1 MLEIAIL
8 AIVIALIFD
17 FVNGF
22 NDSANSVATVIGTR
36 VLRPLQ
42 AVALSAAANFAGP
55 FIFGVAVATTIAKG
69 IVSPDEITVY
79 MIIGGLAGAIAW
91 SSLCTYFG
99 LPISNSHSLIGGIM
113 GAGIAGLGFE
123 QLVFGGLT
131 KVFAGIIIA
140 PIGGMIFGI
149 ALAGAIIVF
158 LANRRPAIVNRTFGR
173 LQIISSAWFA
183 LTHGANDGQKTM
195 GIIVLILF
203 SADLISEIHMPLWVI
218 FAAASA
224 MGLGT
229 FFGGYKVIKTL
240 GVRVTR
246 LRPYQGFAAE
256 TGGGLM
262 LAVFAIFGIPAS
274 TTHAITG
281 TIMGAGAARRKTCSS
296 LESQQAD
303 HIFLGNYHT
312 RSRWTWNCIYLR
324 NPFVCIA
331 IHKEVSS
338 STKNISIH

>member
-113 GAGIAGLGFE
+113 GAGIIGLGFE
-123 QLVFGGLT
+123 QLVYGGLT
-131 KVFAGIIIA
+131 KVFTGIIIA
-140 PIGGMIFGI
+140 PIGGIIFGMVLVGIII
-149 ALAGAIIVF
+149 AVF
-158 LANRRPAIVNRTFGR
+158 AKRKPAVVNRTFGR
-173 LQIISSAWFA
+173 LSIISSAWLA

-240 GVRVTR
+240 GLKITR
-246 LRPYQGFAAE
+246 LKPYQGFAAQ
-256 TGGGLM
+256 TGGGVM
-262 LAVFAIFGIPAS
+262 LAIFALLGIPAS

-281 TIMGAGAARRKTCSS
+281 SVMGAGAARRIRAVRWRVSR
-296 LESQQAD
+296 QI
-303 HIFLGNYHT
+303 IFSWVITIPGAAGLAIAFTYIIH
-312 RSRWTWNCIYLR
+312 L
-324 NPFVCIA
+324 FV
-331 IHKEVSS
+331 
-338 STKNISIH
+338 

>member
-36 VLRPLQ
+36 VLRPLH
-42 AVALSAAANFAGP
+42 AVALSAAANFVGP

-113 GAGIAGLGFE
+113 GAGIIGLGFE
-123 QLVFGGLT
+123 QLVYGGLT

-140 PIGGMIFGI
+140 PIGGIIFGMVLVGIII
-149 ALAGAIIVF
+149 AVF
-158 LANRRPAIVNRTFGR
+158 AKRKPAVVNRTFGR
-173 LQIISSAWFA
+173 LSIISSAWLA

-240 GVRVTR
+240 GLKITR
-246 LRPYQGFAAE
+246 LKPYQGFAAQ
-256 TGGGLM
+256 TGGGVM
-262 LAVFAIFGIPAS
+262 LAIFALLGIPAS

-281 TIMGAGAARRKTCSS
+281 SVMGAGAARRIRAVAGELVGRSY
-296 LESQQAD
+296 
-303 HIFLGNYHT
+303 FLG
-312 RSRWTWNCIYLR
+312 
-324 NPFVCIA
+324 
-331 IHKEVSS
+331 
-338 STKNISIH
+338 

>member
-1 MLEIAIL
+1 MIEIAIA
-8 AIVIALIFD
+8 AIIVALIFD

-36 VLRPLQ
+36 VLKPLH
-42 AVALSAAANFAGP
+42 AVALSAAANFVGP
-55 FIFGVAVATTIAKG
+55 FVFGVAVATTIAKG

-113 GAGIAGLGFE
+113 GAGINGLGFE
-123 QLVFGGLT
+123 QLVYGGLT

-140 PIGGMIFGI
+140 PIGGIIFGMVLVGIII
-149 ALAGAIIVF
+149 AVF
-158 LANRRPAIVNRTFGR
+158 ARRRPAVVNRTFGR
-173 LQIISSAWFA
+173 LSIISSAWLA

-256 TGGGLM
+256 TGGGVM
-262 LAVFAIFGIPAS
+262 LAIFALLGIPAS

-281 TIMGAGAARRKTCSS
+281 SVMGAGAARRIRAVRWKVSR
-296 LESQQAD
+296 QI
-303 HIFLGNYHT
+303 IFSWVITIPGAAGLAIAFTYIIH
-312 RSRWTWNCIYLR
+312 L
-324 NPFVCIA
+324 FV
-331 IHKEVSS
+331 
-338 STKNISIH
+338 

>member
-79 MIIGGLAGAIAW
+79 MIIGGLAGAISW

-113 GAGIAGLGFE
+113 GAGIIGLGFE
-123 QLVFGGLT
+123 QLVYGGLT

-140 PIGGMIFGI
+140 PIGGIIFGMVLVGIII
-149 ALAGAIIVF
+149 AVF
-158 LANRRPAIVNRTFGR
+158 AKRRPAVVNRTFGR
-173 LQIISSAWFA
+173 LSIISSAWLA

-240 GVRVTR
+240 GLKITR
-246 LRPYQGFAAE
+246 LKPYQGFAAQ
-256 TGGGLM
+256 TGGGVM
-262 LAVFAIFGIPAS
+262 LAIFALLGIPAS

-281 TIMGAGAARRKTCSS
+281 SVMGAGAARRIRAVRWKVSRQ
-296 LESQQAD
+296 L
-303 HIFLGNYHT
+303 IFYWVITIPGAAGLAIAFTYIIH
-312 RSRWTWNCIYLR
+312 L
-324 NPFVCIA
+324 FV
-331 IHKEVSS
+331 
-338 STKNISIH
+338 

>member
-1 MLEIAIL
+1 MIEIAIA
-8 AIVIALIFD
+8 AIIVALIFD

-36 VLRPLQ
+36 VLKPLH
-42 AVALSAAANFAGP
+42 AVALSAAANFVGP
-55 FIFGVAVATTIAKG
+55 FVFGVAVATTIAKG

-113 GAGIAGLGFE
+113 GAGIIGLGFE
-123 QLVFGGLT
+123 QLVYGGLT
-131 KVFAGIIIA
+131 KVFTGIIIA
-140 PIGGMIFGI
+140 PIGGIIFGMALVGIII
-149 ALAGAIIVF
+149 AIFAK
-158 LANRRPAIVNRTFGR
+158 RRPAVVNRTFGR
-173 LQIISSAWFA
+173 LSIISSAWLA

-256 TGGGLM
+256 TGGGVM
-262 LAVFAIFGIPAS
+262 LAIFAILGIPAS

-281 TIMGAGAARRKTCSS
+281 TIMGAGAARRKRAVRWKVSR
-296 LESQQAD
+296 QI
-303 HIFLGNYHT
+303 IFSWVITIPGAAGLGIGFTYIIH
-312 RSRWTWNCIYLR
+312 L
-324 NPFVCIA
+324 FV
-331 IHKEVSS
+331 
-338 STKNISIH
+338 

>member
-1 MLEIAIL
+1 MYELAVVAI
-8 AIVIALIFD
+8 IIALIFD

-36 VLRPLQ
+36 VLRPLH
-42 AVALSAAANFAGP
+42 AVTISAVANFAGP

-69 IVSPDEITVY
+69 IVSPDQITVY
-79 MIIGGLAGAIAW
+79 MIMGGLVGAIVW

-113 GAGIAGLGFE
+113 GAGIIGLGFE
-123 QLVFGGLT
+123 QLVYGGLT

-140 PIGGMIFGI
+140 PIGGIVFGM
-149 ALAGAIIVF
+149 ALAGIIIAV
-158 LANRRPAIVNRTFGR
+158 LAKRRPAVVNRTFGR

-203 SADLISEIHMPLWVI
+203 SAGIISEIHMPLWVI
-218 FAAASA
+218 FAAAGA

-240 GVRVTR
+240 GLKVTR
-246 LRPYQGFAAE
+246 LKPYQGFAAE
-256 TGGGLM
+256 TGGGMM
-262 LAVFAIFGIPAS
+262 LAIFAILGIPAS

-281 TIMGAGAARRKTCSS
+281 TIMGAGAARRKRAVRWKVSR
-296 LESQQAD
+296 QI
-303 HIFLGNYHT
+303 IFSWVITIPGAAGLAIAFTYIIH
-312 RSRWTWNCIYLR
+312 L
-324 NPFVCIA
+324 FV
-331 IHKEVSS
+331 
-338 STKNISIH
+338 

>member
-1 MLEIAIL
+1 MLEIAIA
-8 AIVIALIFD
+8 AIIIALIFD

-240 GVRVTR
+240 GLKITR
-246 LRPYQGFAAE
+246 LKPYQGFAAQ
-256 TGGGLM
+256 TGGGVM
-262 LAVFAIFGIPAS
+262 LAIFAILGIPAS

-281 TIMGAGAARRKTCSS
+281 SVMGAGAARRIRAVRWRVSR
-296 LESQQAD
+296 QI
-303 HIFLGNYHT
+303 IFSWVITIPGAAGLAIAFTYIIH
-312 RSRWTWNCIYLR
+312 L
-324 NPFVCIA
+324 FV
-331 IHKEVSS
+331 
-338 STKNISIH
+338 

>member
-1 MLEIAIL
+1 MIEIAIV
-8 AIVIALIFD
+8 AIIVALIFD

-36 VLRPLQ
+36 VLKPLH
-42 AVALSAAANFAGP
+42 AVALSAAANFVGP
-55 FIFGVAVATTIAKG
+55 FVFGVAVATTIAKG

-113 GAGIAGLGFE
+113 GAGIIGLGFE
-123 QLVFGGLT
+123 QLVYGGLT

-140 PIGGMIFGI
+140 PIGGIIFGMVLVGIII
-149 ALAGAIIVF
+149 AVF
-158 LANRRPAIVNRTFGR
+158 AKRKPAVVNRTFGR
-173 LQIISSAWFA
+173 LSIISSVWLA

-218 FAAASA
+218 LAAASA

-240 GVRVTR
+240 GLKITR
-246 LRPYQGFAAE
+246 LKPYQGFAAQ
-256 TGGGLM
+256 TGGGVM
-262 LAVFAIFGIPAS
+262 LAIFAILGIPAS

-281 TIMGAGAARRKTCSS
+281 SVMGAGAARRIRAVRWRVSR
-296 LESQQAD
+296 QI
-303 HIFLGNYHT
+303 IFSWVITIPGAAGLAIAFTYIIH
-312 RSRWTWNCIYLR
+312 L
-324 NPFVCIA
+324 FV
-331 IHKEVSS
+331 
-338 STKNISIH
+338 

>member
-1 MLEIAIL
+1 MIEVAIA
-8 AIVIALIFD
+8 AIIVALIFD

-36 VLRPLQ
+36 VLKPIH
-42 AVALSAAANFAGP
+42 AVALSAAANFVGP
-55 FIFGVAVATTIAKG
+55 FVFGVAVATTIAKG
-69 IVSPDEITVY
+69 IVSPDDITVY

-113 GAGIAGLGFE
+113 GAGIIGLGFE
-123 QLVFGGLT
+123 QLVYGGLT

-140 PIGGMIFGI
+140 PIGGIIFGMVLVGIII
-149 ALAGAIIVF
+149 AVF
-158 LANRRPAIVNRTFGR
+158 AKRKPAVVNRTFGR
-173 LQIISSAWFA
+173 LSIISSAWLA

-256 TGGGLM
+256 TGGGVM
-262 LAVFAIFGIPAS
+262 LAIFALLGIPAS

-281 TIMGAGAARRKTCSS
+281 TIMGAGAARRKRAVRWKVSR
-296 LESQQAD
+296 QI
-303 HIFLGNYHT
+303 IFSWVITIPGAAGLGIGFTYIIH
-312 RSRWTWNCIYLR
+312 L
-324 NPFVCIA
+324 FV
-331 IHKEVSS
+331 
-338 STKNISIH
+338 

>member
-1 MLEIAIL
+1 MIEIAIV
-8 AIVIALIFD
+8 AIIIALIFD

-36 VLRPLQ
+36 VLKPLH
-42 AVALSAAANFAGP
+42 AVALSAAANFVGP
-55 FIFGVAVATTIAKG
+55 FVFGVAVATTIAKG

-113 GAGIAGLGFE
+113 GAGIIGLGFE
-123 QLVFGGLT
+123 QLVYGGLT
-131 KVFAGIIIA
+131 KVFTGIIIA
-140 PIGGMIFGI
+140 PIGGVIFGMVLVGIII
-149 ALAGAIIVF
+149 AVF
-158 LANRRPAIVNRTFGR
+158 AKRKPAVVNRTFGR
-173 LQIISSAWFA
+173 LSIISSAWLA

-218 FAAASA
+218 LAAASA

-240 GVRVTR
+240 GLKITR
-246 LRPYQGFAAE
+246 LKPYQGFAAQ
-256 TGGGLM
+256 TGGGVM
-262 LAVFAIFGIPAS
+262 LAIFAILGIPAS

-281 TIMGAGAARRKTCSS
+281 SVMGAGAARRIRAVRWRVSR
-296 LESQQAD
+296 QI
-303 HIFLGNYHT
+303 IFSWVITIPGAAGLAIAFTYIIH
-312 RSRWTWNCIYLR
+312 L
-324 NPFVCIA
+324 FV
-331 IHKEVSS
+331 
-338 STKNISIH
+338 

>member
-1 MLEIAIL
+1 MLEIAIF
-8 AIVIALIFD
+8 AIIVALIFD

-36 VLRPLQ
+36 VLRPLH
-42 AVALSAAANFAGP
+42 AVTLSALANFAGP

-79 MIIGGLAGAIAW
+79 MIIGGLAGAITW

-123 QLVFGGLT
+123 ELVLGGLT

-140 PIGGMIFGI
+140 PIGGMLFGI
-149 ALAGAIIVF
+149 ALAGIIIVF
-158 LANRRPAIVNRTFGR
+158 LAKRRPAIVNRTFGR

-218 FAAASA
+218 IAAASA

-240 GVRVTR
+240 GVKVTR
-246 LRPYQGFAAE
+246 LKPYQGFAAE

-262 LAVFAIFGIPAS
+262 LAVFAILGIPAS

-281 TIMGAGAARRKTCSS
+281 TIMGAGAARRKRAVRWKVSR
-296 LESQQAD
+296 QI
-303 HIFLGNYHT
+303 IFSWIITIPGAAGLAIAFTYIIH
-312 RSRWTWNCIYLR
+312 L
-324 NPFVCIA
+324 FV
-331 IHKEVSS
+331 
-338 STKNISIH
+338 

>member
-1 MLEIAIL
+1 MIEIAIV
-8 AIVIALIFD
+8 AIIVALIFD

-36 VLRPLQ
+36 VLKPLH
-42 AVALSAAANFAGP
+42 AVALSAAANFVGP
-55 FIFGVAVATTIAKG
+55 FVFGVAVATTIAKG

-91 SSLCTYFG
+91 SSLCSYFG

-113 GAGIAGLGFE
+113 GAGIIGLGFE
-123 QLVFGGLT
+123 QLVYGGLT

-140 PIGGMIFGI
+140 PIGGVIFGMVIVGIII
-149 ALAGAIIVF
+149 AVF
-158 LANRRPAIVNRTFGR
+158 AKRRPAVVNRTFGR
-173 LQIISSAWFA
+173 LSIISSAWLA

-240 GVRVTR
+240 GLKITR
-246 LRPYQGFAAE
+246 LKPYQGFAAQ
-256 TGGGLM
+256 TGGGVM
-262 LAVFAIFGIPAS
+262 LAIFALLGIPAS

-281 TIMGAGAARRKTCSS
+281 SVMGAGAARRIRAVRWRVSR
-296 LESQQAD
+296 QI
-303 HIFLGNYHT
+303 IFSWVITIPGAAGLAIAFTYIIH
-312 RSRWTWNCIYLR
+312 L
-324 NPFVCIA
+324 FV
-331 IHKEVSS
+331 
-338 STKNISIH
+338 

>member
-1 MLEIAIL
+1 MIEIAIV
-8 AIVIALIFD
+8 AIIIALIFD

-36 VLRPLQ
+36 VLKPLH
-42 AVALSAAANFAGP
+42 AVALSAAANFVGP
-55 FIFGVAVATTIAKG
+55 FVFGVAVATTIAKG

-113 GAGIAGLGFE
+113 GAAIIGLGFE
-123 QLVFGGLT
+123 QLVYGGLT

-140 PIGGMIFGI
+140 PIGGVIFGMGLVGIII
-149 ALAGAIIVF
+149 AVF
-158 LANRRPAIVNRTFGR
+158 AKYRPAVVNRTFGR
-173 LQIISSAWFA
+173 LSIISSAWLA

-203 SADLISEIHMPLWVI
+203 SAGIISEIHMPLWVI
-218 FAAASA
+218 LAAASA

-240 GVRVTR
+240 GLKITR
-246 LRPYQGFAAE
+246 LKPYQGFAAQ
-256 TGGGLM
+256 TGGGVM
-262 LAVFAIFGIPAS
+262 LAIFAILGIPAS

-281 TIMGAGAARRKTCSS
+281 SVMGAGAARRIRAVRWRVSR
-296 LESQQAD
+296 QI
-303 HIFLGNYHT
+303 IFSWVITIPGAAGLAIAFTYIIH
-312 RSRWTWNCIYLR
+312 L
-324 NPFVCIA
+324 FV
-331 IHKEVSS
+331 
-338 STKNISIH
+338 

>member
-1 MLEIAIL
+1 MYEL
-8 AIVIALIFD
+8 AIVAIIIALIFD

-36 VLRPLQ
+36 VLKPLH
-42 AVALSAAANFAGP
+42 AVALSAAANFIGP
-55 FIFGVAVATTIAKG
+55 FVFGVAVATTIAKG

-113 GAGIAGLGFE
+113 GAGIIGLGFE
-123 QLVFGGLT
+123 QLVYGGLT

-140 PIGGMIFGI
+140 PIGGIIFGMVLVGIII
-149 ALAGAIIVF
+149 AVF
-158 LANRRPAIVNRTFGR
+158 AKRKPAVVNRTFGR
-173 LQIISSAWFA
+173 LSIISSAWLA

-240 GVRVTR
+240 GLKITR
-246 LRPYQGFAAE
+246 LKPYQGFAAQ
-256 TGGGLM
+256 TGGGVM
-262 LAVFAIFGIPAS
+262 LAIFALLGIPAS

-281 TIMGAGAARRKTCSS
+281 SVMGAGAARRIRAVRWKVSR
-296 LESQQAD
+296 QI
-303 HIFLGNYHT
+303 IFSWVITIPGAAGLGIGFTYIIH
-312 RSRWTWNCIYLR
+312 L
-324 NPFVCIA
+324 FV
-331 IHKEVSS
+331 
-338 STKNISIH
+338 

>member
-1 MLEIAIL
+1 MIEIAIA
-8 AIVIALIFD
+8 AIIIALIFD

-36 VLRPLQ
+36 VLKPLH
-42 AVALSAAANFAGP
+42 AVALSAAANFIGP
-55 FIFGVAVATTIAKG
+55 FVFGVAVATTIAKG

-113 GAGIAGLGFE
+113 GAGIIGLGFE
-123 QLVFGGLT
+123 QLVYGGLT

-140 PIGGMIFGI
+140 PIGGIIFGMILVVIII
-149 ALAGAIIVF
+149 AVF
-158 LANRRPAIVNRTFGR
+158 AKRRPAVVNRTFGR
-173 LQIISSAWFA
+173 LSIISSAWLA

-218 FAAASA
+218 LAAASA

-240 GVRVTR
+240 GLKITR
-246 LRPYQGFAAE
+246 LKPYQGFAAQ
-256 TGGGLM
+256 TGGGVM
-262 LAVFAIFGIPAS
+262 LAIFAILGIPAS

-281 TIMGAGAARRKTCSS
+281 SVMGAGAARRIRAVRWKVSR
-296 LESQQAD
+296 QI
-303 HIFLGNYHT
+303 IFSWVITIPGAAGLAIAFTYIIH
-312 RSRWTWNCIYLR
+312 L
-324 NPFVCIA
+324 FV
-331 IHKEVSS
+331 
-338 STKNISIH
+338 

>member
-1 MLEIAIL
+1 MLEL
-8 AIVIALIFD
+8 AIGAIIVALIFD

-36 VLRPLQ
+36 VLKPLH
-42 AVALSAAANFAGP
+42 AVTLSAAANFIGP

-69 IVSPDEITVY
+69 IVSFDDITIY

-91 SSLCTYFG
+91 STICTYFG
-99 LPISNSHSLIGGIM
+99 LPISNSHSLVGGIM

-123 QLVFGGLT
+123 KLVYGGLT
-131 KVFAGIIIA
+131 KVFAGIVIA
-140 PIGGMIFGI
+140 PIGGLIFG
-149 ALAGAIIVF
+149 LLLTGLIITVF
-158 LANRRPAIVNRTFGR
+158 ASRRPSIVNKTFGR
-173 LQIISSAWFA
+173 LQIISSGWFA

-195 GIIVLILF
+195 GIIVLILVSTGF
-203 SADLISEIHMPLWVI
+203 MDEFEMPLWVI
-218 FAAASA
+218 FAAAGA

-240 GVRVTR
+240 GVKVAR

-262 LAVFAIFGIPAS
+262 LAIFATLGIPAS

-281 TIMGAGAARRKTCSS
+281 TIMGSAAARRKR
-296 LESQQAD
+296 AV
-303 HIFLGNYHT
+303 
-312 RSRWTWNCIYLR
+312 RWKVGRQIVFAWVITIPGAAGMAIGFTYLIHL
-324 NPFVCIA
+324 FV
-331 IHKEVSS
+331 
-338 STKNISIH
+338 

>member
-123 QLVFGGLT
+123 QLVLGGLT

-158 LANRRPAIVNRTFGR
+158 LAKRKPAIVNRTFGR

-256 TGGGLM
+256 TGGGMM
-262 LAVFAIFGIPAS
+262 LAIFAIFGIPAS

-281 TIMGAGAARRKTCSS
+281 TIMGAGAARRKRAVRWKVSR
-296 LESQQAD
+296 QI
-303 HIFLGNYHT
+303 IFSWVITIPGAAGLGIGFTYIIH
-312 RSRWTWNCIYLR
+312 L
-324 NPFVCIA
+324 FV
-331 IHKEVSS
+331 
-338 STKNISIH
+338 

>member
-1 MLEIAIL
+1 MYEL
-8 AIVIALIFD
+8 AIAAIIVALIFD

-36 VLRPLQ
+36 VLRPIH
-42 AVALSAAANFAGP
+42 AVALSAAANFIGP
-55 FIFGVAVATTIAKG
+55 FVFGVAVATTIAKG

-113 GAGIAGLGFE
+113 GAAIIGLGFE
-123 QLVFGGLT
+123 TLVYGGLT

-140 PIGGMIFGI
+140 PIGG
-149 ALAGAIIVF
+149 IVF
-158 LANRRPAIVNRTFGR
+158 GMALVGIIIAVFAKRRPAVVNRTFGR
-173 LQIISSAWFA
+173 LSIISSAWLA

-203 SADLISEIHMPLWVI
+203 SAGIISEIHMPLWVI
-218 FAAASA
+218 VAAASA

-240 GVRVTR
+240 GLKITR
-246 LRPYQGFAAE
+246 LKPYQGFAAQ
-256 TGGGLM
+256 TGGGMM
-262 LAVFAIFGIPAS
+262 LAIFAVLGIPAS

-281 TIMGAGAARRKTCSS
+281 SVMGAGAARRIRAVRWKVSR
-296 LESQQAD
+296 QI
-303 HIFLGNYHT
+303 IFSWVITIPGAAGLAIAFTYIIH
-312 RSRWTWNCIYLR
+312 L
-324 NPFVCIA
+324 FV
-331 IHKEVSS
+331 
-338 STKNISIH
+338 

>member
-1 MLEIAIL
+1 MIEVAIG
-8 AIVIALIFD
+8 AIIVALIFD

-36 VLRPLQ
+36 VLKPLH
-42 AVALSAAANFAGP
+42 AVALSAAANFVGP
-55 FIFGVAVATTIAKG
+55 FVFGVAVATTIAKG

-113 GAGIAGLGFE
+113 GAGIIGLGFE
-123 QLVFGGLT
+123 QLVYGGLT

-140 PIGGMIFGI
+140 PLGGIAFGM
-149 ALAGAIIVF
+149 ALAGIIIVVF
-158 LANRRPAIVNRTFGR
+158 AKRRPAVVNRTFGR
-173 LQIISSAWFA
+173 LSIISSAWLA

-218 FAAASA
+218 IAAASA

-240 GVRVTR
+240 GLKITR
-246 LRPYQGFAAE
+246 LKPYQGFAAQ

-262 LAVFAIFGIPAS
+262 LAIFAVLGIPAS

-281 TIMGAGAARRKTCSS
+281 SVMGAGAARRKRAVRWKVSR
-296 LESQQAD
+296 QI
-303 HIFLGNYHT
+303 IFSWVITIPGAAGLAITFTYIIH
-312 RSRWTWNCIYLR
+312 L
-324 NPFVCIA
+324 FV
-331 IHKEVSS
+331 
-338 STKNISIH
+338 

>member
-1 MLEIAIL
+1 MYEL
-8 AIVIALIFD
+8 AIVAIIVALIFD

-36 VLRPLQ
+36 VLRPIH
-42 AVALSAAANFAGP
+42 AVALSAAANFIGP
-55 FIFGVAVATTIAKG
+55 FVFGVAVATTIAKG

-113 GAGIAGLGFE
+113 GAAIIGLGFE
-123 QLVFGGLT
+123 TLVYGGLT

-140 PIGGMIFGI
+140 PIGG
-149 ALAGAIIVF
+149 IVF
-158 LANRRPAIVNRTFGR
+158 GMALVGIIIAVFAKRRPAVVNRTFGR
-173 LQIISSAWFA
+173 LSIISSAWLA

-203 SADLISEIHMPLWVI
+203 SAGIISEIHMPLWVI
-218 FAAASA
+218 VAAASA

-240 GVRVTR
+240 GLKITR
-246 LRPYQGFAAE
+246 LKPYQGFAAQ
-256 TGGGLM
+256 TGGGVM
-262 LAVFAIFGIPAS
+262 LAIFAVLGIPAS

-281 TIMGAGAARRKTCSS
+281 SVMGAGAARRIRAVRWKVSR
-296 LESQQAD
+296 QI
-303 HIFLGNYHT
+303 IFSWVITIPGAAGLAIAFTYIIH
-312 RSRWTWNCIYLR
+312 L
-324 NPFVCIA
+324 FV
-331 IHKEVSS
+331 
-338 STKNISIH
+338 

>member
-1 MLEIAIL
+1 MYEL
-8 AIVIALIFD
+8 AIAAIIIALIFD

-36 VLRPLQ
+36 VLKPLH
-42 AVALSAAANFAGP
+42 AVALSAAANFIGP
-55 FIFGVAVATTIAKG
+55 FVFGVAVATTIAKG

-113 GAGIAGLGFE
+113 GAGIIGLGFE
-123 QLVFGGLT
+123 QLVYGGLT

-140 PIGGMIFGI
+140 PIGGIIFGMALVGIII
-149 ALAGAIIVF
+149 AIFAK
-158 LANRRPAIVNRTFGR
+158 RRPAVVNRTFGR
-173 LQIISSAWFA
+173 LSIISSAWLA

-240 GVRVTR
+240 GLKITR
-246 LRPYQGFAAE
+246 LKPYQGFAAQ
-256 TGGGLM
+256 TGGGVM
-262 LAVFAIFGIPAS
+262 LAIFALLGIPAS

-281 TIMGAGAARRKTCSS
+281 SVMGAGAARRIRAVRWRVSR
-296 LESQQAD
+296 QI
-303 HIFLGNYHT
+303 IFSWVITIPGAAGLAIAFTYIIH
-312 RSRWTWNCIYLR
+312 L
-324 NPFVCIA
+324 FV
-331 IHKEVSS
+331 
-338 STKNISIH
+338 

>member
-1 MLEIAIL
+1 MIEIAIV
-8 AIVIALIFD
+8 AIIVALIFD

-36 VLRPLQ
+36 VLKPLH
-42 AVALSAAANFAGP
+42 AVALSAAANFVGP
-55 FIFGVAVATTIAKG
+55 FVFGVAVATTIAKG

-113 GAGIAGLGFE
+113 GAGIIGLGFE
-123 QLVFGGLT
+123 QLVYGGLT

-140 PIGGMIFGI
+140 PIGGVIFGMVIVGIII
-149 ALAGAIIVF
+149 AVF
-158 LANRRPAIVNRTFGR
+158 AKRRPAVVNRTFGR
-173 LQIISSAWFA
+173 LSIISSAWLA

-218 FAAASA
+218 LAAASA

-240 GVRVTR
+240 GFKITR
-246 LRPYQGFAAE
+246 LKPYQGFAAQ

-262 LAVFAIFGIPAS
+262 LAIFAILGIPAS

-281 TIMGAGAARRKTCSS
+281 SVMGAGAARRIRAVRWKVSR
-296 LESQQAD
+296 QI
-303 HIFLGNYHT
+303 IFSWIITIPGAAGLAIAFTYIIH
-312 RSRWTWNCIYLR
+312 L
-324 NPFVCIA
+324 FV
-331 IHKEVSS
+331 
-338 STKNISIH
+338 